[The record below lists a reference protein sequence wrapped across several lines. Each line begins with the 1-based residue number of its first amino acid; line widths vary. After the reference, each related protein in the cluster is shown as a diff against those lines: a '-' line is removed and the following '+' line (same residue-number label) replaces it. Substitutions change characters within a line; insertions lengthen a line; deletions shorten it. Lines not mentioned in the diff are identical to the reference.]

1 MSPLRKIVVLII
13 EDSTTVRHLYRM
25 TFEKEG
31 FEVLEAAN
39 GRDGWIFAYQK
50 MPDIIVLDMILPD
63 FHGLEVL
70 KKIRSNS
77 TTKNI
82 PVLALTSL
90 KEIKDV
96 QQAINLGANYY
107 SVKGTDSPQ
116 KIVNMIYKLL
126 KRNVQET
133 LKNKPTE
140 SENEIISKPAKNEN
154 PISPKPNLQEPMEA
168 DDIEFITSQ

>member
-31 FEVLEAAN
+31 FEVLEAGN
-39 GRDGWIFAYQK
+39 GRDGWVLAYQK
-50 MPDIIVLDMILPD
+50 MPDAIVLDMILPD
-63 FHGLEVL
+63 IHGLEVL

-77 TTKNI
+77 TTKSI

-90 KEIKDV
+90 REIKDV

-107 SVKGTDSPQ
+107 SVKGSDSPE

-126 KRNVQET
+126 KRT
-133 LKNKPTE
+133 ATKSLKNEPLKPEKTKPPK
-140 SENEIISKPAKNEN
+140 SEVDEKPED
-154 PISPKPNLQEPMEA
+154 
-168 DDIEFITSQ
+168 DDIEFITS

>member
-13 EDSTTVRHLYRM
+13 EDSITVRHLYKL

-39 GRDGWIFAYQK
+39 GREGWILAYQK

-63 FHGLEVL
+63 LHGLEVL

-90 KEIKDV
+90 KEIQDIQK
-96 QQAINLGANYY
+96 AINLGANYY
-107 SVKGTDSPQ
+107 SVKGSDSPQ
-116 KIVNMIYKLL
+116 KIVEMIYKLL
-126 KRNVQET
+126 KRQVQDTPKEAPAKEENQET
-133 LKNKPTE
+133 PSPPSPEKNQQDD
-140 SENEIISKPAKNEN
+140 
-154 PISPKPNLQEPMEA
+154 LMGA
-168 DDIEFITSQ
+168 DHI